1 MASAAN
7 HSTSRTA
14 DFERAAVG
22 DCPRGLQ
29 RQWQC
34 VPQPTPGWAA
44 VSSPRHAFFPTAAGK
59 KTLPACGAEWARER
73 MVRYH
78 REMRRAELLKAALE
92 LTSEEREQLADELWA
107 SLDGGTPAQVEQAWA
122 DEIERRVDEADA
134 GQVEPIPGN
143 DVRAAAL
150 EAVRRV
156 RGR

>member
-1 MASAAN
+1 
-7 HSTSRTA
+7 
-14 DFERAAVG
+14 
-22 DCPRGLQ
+22 
-29 RQWQC
+29 
-34 VPQPTPGWAA
+34 
-44 VSSPRHAFFPTAAGK
+44 
-59 KTLPACGAEWARER
+59 
-73 MVRYH
+73 MVRYD

-107 SLDGGTPAQVEQAWA
+107 SLDGGTPAEVEQAWA

-134 GQVEPIPGN
+134 GQVKPIPGN

>member
-1 MASAAN
+1 
-7 HSTSRTA
+7 
-14 DFERAAVG
+14 
-22 DCPRGLQ
+22 
-29 RQWQC
+29 
-34 VPQPTPGWAA
+34 
-44 VSSPRHAFFPTAAGK
+44 
-59 KTLPACGAEWARER
+59 